1 MNATIWIAI
10 GALVLFGLA
19 DVVYKR
25 AALSG
30 VPAHQLLMV
39 QTWIFLPIIFT
50 YAFATGTVK
59 IDVAALWGLA
69 AGAFAYSG
77 FYNFAASLKG
87 GAISVNA
94 PIFRLSFCV
103 TAVLAIT
110 LLGEPVTAFKLAG
123 LGLALLAVWLLLGG
137 ATGPARPSA
146 ASLTRVLLAT
156 AFLGLGNFLY
166 KVGVGAGASPAT
178 LLVAQVLVVVPAST
192 LVCASID
199 GAVRPLAATWRFAP
213 WAALLLAG
221 AFILLV
227 EALVRGQASIVVPI
241 AQMGFVITAAFGFLV
256 LDERFTLRKGVGLVL
271 AVAALASL
279 AHG

>member
-1 MNATIWIAI
+1 MSTTIWIAV

-25 AALSG
+25 AALAG

-39 QTWIFLPIIFT
+39 QTWVFTPLIFT
-50 YAFATGTVK
+50 YAFATGAAKV
-59 IDVAALWGLA
+59 DSAALWGMA
-69 AGAFAYSG
+69 AGAFAYTG

-103 TAVLAIT
+103 TAALAIA
-110 LLGEPVTAFKLAG
+110 LLGEPVTAFKLSG

-146 ASLTRVLLAT
+146 ASLARVLLAT
-156 AFLGLGNFLY
+156 AFVGLGNFLY
-166 KVGVGAGASPAT
+166 KVGIGAGASPAT

-227 EALVRGQASIVVPI
+227 EALARGQASIVVPI
-241 AQMGFVITAAFGFLV
+241 AQMGFVITAAFGFWV
-256 LDERFTLRKGVGLVL
+256 LDERFTLRKGVGLVF